1 MLDRFIIRRR
11 LRRLLVCFQREFL
24 VVYLLDLK
32 WNYVGKNGMHL
43 FSFRLRDWKFRHR
56 YFKDKNSHITILFL
70 KTNF

>member
-11 LRRLLVCFQREFL
+11 LWRLLVCFRREFL

-43 FSFRLRDWKFRHR
+43 FSFRLRDWKFRYR
-56 YFKDKNSHITILFL
+56 YFKDKDSHITILFL

>member
-1 MLDRFIIRRR
+1 MLDRLIIRRR
-11 LRRLLVCFQREFL
+11 LWRLLVCFRREFL

-43 FSFRLRDWKFRHR
+43 FSFLVRDWKFRYRH
-56 YFKDKNSHITILFL
+56 FKDKNSHITILFF